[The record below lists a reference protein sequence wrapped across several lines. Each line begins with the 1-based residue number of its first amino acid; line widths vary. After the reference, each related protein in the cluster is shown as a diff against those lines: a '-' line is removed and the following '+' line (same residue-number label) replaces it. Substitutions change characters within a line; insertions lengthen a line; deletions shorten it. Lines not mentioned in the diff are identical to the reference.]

1 MLHLTRGRFDPPD
14 AIEQAAAQLQSV
26 QAAAGPVSLCHLA
39 ATESPHKSLA
49 YPENDSEIADPGLK
63 KLFELSGPLPDRQ
76 RLAAEKPKVVTS
88 ESVAMVINCKFD
100 LLLEGVKKALT
111 VE

>member
-1 MLHLTRGRFDPPD
+1 VTRGRFDPPD

-26 QAAAGPVSLCHLA
+26 QAAAGPGSLGHLA

-49 YPENDSEIADPGLK
+49 YPENDSQIDEPGLK
-63 KLFELSGPLPDRQ
+63 KLFELSSPLPDRR
-76 RLAAEKPKVVTS
+76 RLAAEKPKVVKA
-88 ESVAMVINCKFD
+88 ESLAMVINCKFD
-100 LLLEGVKKALT
+100 LLLEGVKRALT